1 MNAPQHRL
9 IQIDVTLIDPTT
21 NQVHMETHE
30 WELEPKETLAGVAV
44 VIGSEVKNT
53 LPNSKEVKK

>member
-1 MNAPQHRL
+1 
-9 IQIDVTLIDPTT
+9 
-21 NQVHMETHE
+21 METHE

-44 VIGSEVKNT
+44 VIGSEVKKT

>member
-9 IQIDVTLIDPTT
+9 IQIDVTLIDPAT
-21 NQVHMETHE
+21 NKVHMETHE
-30 WELEPKETLAGVAV
+30 WELEPKETFAGVAV

-53 LPNSKEVKK
+53 LPNTKEV

>member
-30 WELEPKETLAGVAV
+30 WELEPKETFAGVAV
-44 VIGSEVKNT
+44 VTGSEVKKT

>member
-21 NQVHMETHE
+21 NQVHMEIHE
-30 WELEPKETLAGVAV
+30 WELEPKEIFAGVAV
-44 VIGSEVKNT
+44 VTGSEVKNT
-53 LPNSKEVKK
+53 LPNSLEVKK

>member
-30 WELEPKETLAGVAV
+30 WELEPKEIFAGVAV
-44 VIGSEVKNT
+44 VTGSEVKNT
-53 LPNSKEVKK
+53 LPNSLEVKK

>member
-30 WELEPKETLAGVAV
+30 WELESTETFAGVAV
-44 VIGSEVKNT
+44 VIGSEDT
-53 LPNSKEVKK
+53 SK